1 MVSSELHAKLFC
13 LFSLAAGLM
22 FFSKLALSDNIEFL
36 NGVLFENF
44 DGSNPIVNQSAV
56 EDHKKYLWNQYPHT
70 GQSSTNGWV
79 NFMTDDCYIGEHCLV
94 NNVSSGQLY
103 LQFYPHN
110 GSEWEFFHEILEEK
124 YGITWINDYYNRLEF
139 YILMAEDTQNVDP
152 SKYNFSI
159 GTYVRS
165 QNGDRTNAEAGG
177 HHFYHRYRIP
187 YTGHW
192 HKVVLDMHPH
202 HDRGQ
207 SGDME
212 HGNQEYPTEEAG
224 HNYFDALTRF
234 YIASRLNDES
244 LSSQWKLDGF
254 RIYRET
260 NIENEEQVYAMSG
273 VYVPESNKL
282 IVTWERNKNENDIDH
297 ELRYAFSDI
306 HTLGW
311 GNSTSTGEAFDTG
324 GYNGYNTV
332 HWESSGIDTAGHS
345 SIFVAVKPV
354 NSTLFKQIEI
364 PLEVSGSVTSR
375 PRPPRIISIQ

>member
-1 MVSSELHAKLFC
+1 
-13 LFSLAAGLM
+13 
-22 FFSKLALSDNIEFL
+22 
-36 NGVLFENF
+36 
-44 DGSNPIVNQSAV
+44 
-56 EDHKKYLWNQYPHT
+56 
-70 GQSSTNGWV
+70 
-79 NFMTDDCYIGEHCLV
+79 
-94 NNVSSGQLY
+94 
-103 LQFYPHN
+103 
-110 GSEWEFFHEILEEK
+110 
-124 YGITWINDYYNRLEF
+124 
-139 YILMAEDTQNVDP
+139 
-152 SKYNFSI
+152 
-159 GTYVRS
+159 
-165 QNGDRTNAEAGG
+165 
-177 HHFYHRYRIP
+177 
-187 YTGHW
+187 
-192 HKVVLDMHPH
+192 MHPH